1 MSIMMMPNIKN
12 TTPLYKADL
21 FSDFAITI
29 SLIMRIKE
37 RIKKKSPMMKLN
49 SLNLLYII
57 SFLKENNI

>member
-1 MSIMMMPNIKN
+1 MKIPNIKN
-12 TTPLYKADL
+12 TTPLYKAAL

-29 SLIMRIKE
+29 SLIMRINE

-57 SFLKENNI
+57 SFLEENNI